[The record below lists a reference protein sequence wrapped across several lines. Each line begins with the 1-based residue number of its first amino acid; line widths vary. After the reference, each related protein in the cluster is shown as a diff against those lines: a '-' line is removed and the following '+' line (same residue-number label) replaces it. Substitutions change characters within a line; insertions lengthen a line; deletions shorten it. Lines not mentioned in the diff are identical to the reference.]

1 VTHWQVGP
9 YLFSSDGILRLGSLV
24 IPLSPL
30 QRKLLFCFVRHEG
43 QLIERAQ
50 LFEEV
55 WGHSNVSDV
64 SLARAVHSL
73 RQVFEKGPLGSG
85 VISTTYGSGYV
96 FSAPVQTV
104 CEKAA
109 EPHGEAFSAP
119 SPLALEYYLE
129 ARVSSRHFDPIQL
142 GRSQELLQ
150 RCLETSPTFLEAI
163 LFLVSVQLNRC
174 RWGLLESQMVGTEVE
189 GLLHRAE
196 QLGAAAEDILPLR
209 AEILSLLHW
218 QPTLV
223 EDTFGSWLP
232 ARLGYGIPML
242 SWVRHLLACGRAREG
257 LSLLEPQLDGVLPMG
272 WTLAAQLTFQ
282 LGETEAAMEMLRGQ
296 IRIDGSL
303 PSSHLLLAVLQAFSG
318 DRSAALTSLERC
330 HQPGLPF
337 HGFQAAVGYVLARV
351 GETKRAEALLH
362 RASVQKGQP
371 PGMASLWG
379 LSALVLGQESQAD
392 HFFQRAIAQRCYQAP
407 FVARSPLL
415 APYEGAPAVKTFREQ
430 MAAFF
435 PAIPSRMPQNK
446 LGIPSR

>member
-1 VTHWQVGP
+1 MCRWQIGP
-9 YLFSSDGILRLGSLV
+9 YLLSSDGVLRLGSLV

-30 QRKLLFCFVRHEG
+30 QRKLLLCFVRHQG
-43 QLIERAQ
+43 QLIERSQ

-64 SLARAVHSL
+64 SLARAVHGL
-73 RQVFEKGPLGSG
+73 RQVFERGPLGSG

-96 FSAPVQTV
+96 FSAPVQAVLEQKT
-104 CEKAA
+104 
-109 EPHGEAFSAP
+109 EPVREALTTP
-119 SPLALEYYLE
+119 SPRALEYYFE

-142 GRSQELLQ
+142 GRSQKLLQ
-150 RCLETSPTFLEAI
+150 RCLETSPTFIEAI

-174 RWGLLESQMVGTEVE
+174 RWGLLESQVVGTEVE

-209 AEILSLLHW
+209 AETLSLLHW

-232 ARLGYGIPML
+232 ARLGYGIPIL
-242 SWVRHLLACGRAREG
+242 SWLRHLLACGRAREG
-257 LSLLEPQLDGVLPMG
+257 LNLLEPHLDGVLPMG

-282 LGETEAAMEMLRGQ
+282 LGETRAAMEMLRGQ

-318 DRSAALTSLERC
+318 DRGAALTSLERC
-330 HQPGLPF
+330 HQVGPPF

-351 GETKRAEALLH
+351 GEAKRAEALLH
-362 RASVQKGQP
+362 RARVQKGHI
-371 PGMASLWG
+371 PGMPSLWG
-379 LSALVLGQESQAD
+379 VCAMVLGQESQAD
-392 HFFQRAIAQRCYQAP
+392 HFFQVALEQRCYQAP
-407 FVARSPLL
+407 FVAQSPLL
-415 APYEGAPAVKTFREQ
+415 APYQGAPAVTAFREQ

-435 PAIPSRMPQNK
+435 PAITGRTPQET